1 MVALH
6 GPGLRYVIHGEK
18 CGMKRDTSGRSGK
31 AMRSLLITLAI
42 LLVSLVAS
50 PVQARPAADDQY
62 DRLTGANEHHERR
75 TGVEHDA
82 ATAAVIASEALN
94 DAEANSSDESTPSTA
109 EEMPAPAESTTAAAG
124 EIAEAAT
131 AVPEADIALKSLP
144 DTGGISPLL
153 LGVLLVAAGGL
164 IRYVAR

>member
-62 DRLTGANEHHERR
+62 DRR